1 MLKLLKENINELIIC
16 SFGSIILLILTF
28 NFEIYEAT
36 KGFPLP
42 NMFLI
47 NDGILK
53 GVYVWGFPL
62 TIVNFLIYLVLI
74 FFVYKIFFNQS
85 RISN

>member
-16 SFGSIILLILTF
+16 SLGSIVLVILTF
-28 NFEIYEAT
+28 NFEIYSQT

-47 NDGILK
+47 SDGVFS
-53 GVYVWGFPL
+53 GVYIWGFPL
-62 TIVNFLIYLVLI
+62 TILNFLAYLVLV
-74 FFVYKIFFNQS
+74 FFLYKIFFGGRRGN
-85 RISN
+85 